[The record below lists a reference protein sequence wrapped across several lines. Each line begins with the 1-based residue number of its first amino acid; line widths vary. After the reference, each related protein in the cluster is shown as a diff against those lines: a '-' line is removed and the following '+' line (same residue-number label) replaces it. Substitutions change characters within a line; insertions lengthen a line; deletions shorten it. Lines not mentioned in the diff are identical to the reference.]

1 MCARARA
8 CVRGCGCVRVQIWL
22 ISWVIFKFY
31 VFKSELSR
39 ISCIKFI
46 HFFCMGSLWDGEF
59 VVVATFVDFCL
70 GPVTGCCMF
79 AVHNDKDWT

>member
-8 CVRGCGCVRVQIWL
+8 CVGGCVRVQIWL

-31 VFKSELSR
+31 VFKSSELVALSSH
-39 ISCIKFI
+39 ISFAWDPYG
-46 HFFCMGSLWDGEF
+46 MVNLWLLPL
-59 VVVATFVDFCL
+59 FVDSCL

-79 AVHNDKDWT
+79 AVHNDKDWS

>member
-31 VFKSELSR
+31 VFKSSELVALSSY
-39 ISCIKFI
+39 ISFAWDPYG
-46 HFFCMGSLWDGEF
+46 MVNLWLLPLLL
-59 VVVATFVDFCL
+59 TFAWVQ
-70 GPVTGCCMF
+70 
-79 AVHNDKDWT
+79 